1 MSADTDGPEVETVE
15 AATPAEEHTKG
26 RTFSLWVLA
35 IPIALA
41 VAGAALA
48 FFLLAP
54 HDSELL
60 TTPNSHAVAVAVA
73 NSKPAPT
80 AFQKSAPAPTRR

>member
-1 MSADTDGPEVETVE
+1 MSVDTDGPEVETVE
-15 AATPAEEHTKG
+15 AAPPADETTRS

-54 HDSELL
+54 RDSDLM

-73 NSKPAPT
+73 NSKPAPP
-80 AFQKSAPAPTRR
+80 AFQKSAAPTPRR